1 MITGPNDAL
10 LFRPEFID
18 PSQPH
23 GALVGTERGG
33 RGRSEDQRG
42 VQIADSTLV

>member
-18 PSQPH
+18 PSQPT
-23 GALVGTERGG
+23 GLWWVRNAEDVDAV
-33 RGRSEDQRG
+33 DQRG